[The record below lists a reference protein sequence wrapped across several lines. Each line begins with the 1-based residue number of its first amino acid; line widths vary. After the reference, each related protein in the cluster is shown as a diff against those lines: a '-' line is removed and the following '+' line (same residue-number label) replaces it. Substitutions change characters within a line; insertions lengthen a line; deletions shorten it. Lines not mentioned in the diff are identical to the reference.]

1 VTAPNAAPLRA
12 ADRIEVVAGDVLRGD
27 VLTVRATKLVDPR
40 DPYLPGHFPGLT
52 LYPGVFL
59 LETLRQTVVAVLG
72 EDGGGLPELTW
83 LRSLRC
89 LAPLRA
95 GEWFTL
101 TCTLARHDGGH
112 RADGRFVRGDGVRA
126 ATVRAD
132 YGYPGG
138 DRAGAR

>member
-1 VTAPNAAPLRA
+1 MTGESAAPLRA
-12 ADRIEVVAGDVLRGD
+12 VDRIEVTHGD
-27 VLTVRATKLVDPR
+27 VLTVRATKLVNPT

-59 LETLRQTVVAVLG
+59 LETLRQAVVGALG
-72 EDGGGLPELTW
+72 EADGHLPELTR

-95 GEWFTL
+95 GEEFTL
-101 TCTLARHDGGH
+101 TFTLVRRDGGH
-112 RADGRFVRGDGVRA
+112 RVDGRYVRRDGVRV

-132 YGYPGG
+132 YGFPGG
-138 DRAGAR
+138 IRAGPR

>member
-1 VTAPNAAPLRA
+1 MTAASAAPLRA
-12 ADRIEVVAGDVLRGD
+12 ADRIDVIAGDLRRDD
-27 VLTVRATKLVDPR
+27 VLTVRAAKLVDPS

-52 LYPGVFL
+52 LFPGVFL
-59 LETLRQTVVAVLG
+59 LETLRQTVVGVLG
-72 EDGGGLPELTW
+72 EDRGALPELIR

-101 TCTLARHDGGH
+101 TCTLTRHDDGH
-112 RADGRFVRGDGVRA
+112 RADGRFERGDGVRA

-138 DRAGAR
+138 GRADPR